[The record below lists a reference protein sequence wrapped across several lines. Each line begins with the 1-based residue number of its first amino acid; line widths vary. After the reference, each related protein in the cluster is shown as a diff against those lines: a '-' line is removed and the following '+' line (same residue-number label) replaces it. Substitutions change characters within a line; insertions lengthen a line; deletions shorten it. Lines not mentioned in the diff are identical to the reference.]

1 MRRPRLLRSIRG
13 RLLASY
19 LLLSVIP
26 LVVLG
31 IYLFDTVNRFYLS
44 QVEAYMASEA
54 VILADSLAD
63 SLAHGSAVEPLLLQ
77 NNPPLALRTQP
88 LVTVFD
94 DAGHIVLT
102 SDPAL
107 ADSIGQVVEEPG
119 ASAALAGQPSTGVET
134 NPVNRTLIAYV
145 AQPVRDNG
153 RLVGAVHIQYSLSE
167 VLAAQRQLRLAIFG
181 VALAAAGLA
190 ALLSVWLTRGITR
203 PLRQV
208 SEAAGAIAD
217 GRASARVPEETLVEL
232 GGLAH
237 QFNRMAATLA
247 EAETARQAAF
257 ASIAHDIRTPMGS
270 IQAAAEAL
278 AAGAVDQP
286 ELRERLLSGLVQQS
300 QYLGRLADDLLRLA
314 AYEGGGLSLRPAP
327 VDLGALACTAAQ
339 AVAARAMR
347 QAVRLDCRAPARPLI
362 VRADADRMLE
372 VLFNLLDNALT
383 HSVAGG
389 NVCLTAEEDPLDH
402 VAWIHVLDDGP
413 GLPPEALAGL
423 FKRQGPGHYHLTASG
438 AHLGLGLHI
447 AQAIVA
453 AHGGALS
460 AANRPEGGADFHFG
474 LPLAA

>member
-1 MRRPRLLRSIRG
+1 MRSIRG

-63 SLAHGSAVEPLLLQ
+63 SLAHGSAVEALLLQ
-77 NNPPLALRTQP
+77 NSPPLALRTQP

-94 DAGHIVLT
+94 TAGRIVLT
-102 SDPAL
+102 SDPGL
-107 ADSIGQVVEEPG
+107 AGRIGQVVDEPG
-119 ASAALAGQPSTGVET
+119 AAAALAGQSSTGVET
-134 NPVNRTLIAYV
+134 NPVNRALIAYV

-153 RLVGAVHIQYSLSE
+153 RLVGAVHIQYSLAE

-181 VALAAAGLA
+181 AALAAAGLA

-203 PLRQV
+203 PLQQV
-208 SEAAGAIAD
+208 SAAAGAIAD
-217 GRASARVPEETLVEL
+217 GRVSSRVPEETLVEL
-232 GGLAH
+232 SGLAH
-237 QFNRMAATLA
+237 QFNRMAEALA
-247 EAETARQAAF
+247 EAESTRQATF

-270 IQAAAEAL
+270 VQAAAEAL
-278 AAGAVDQP
+278 AAGAVEQP
-286 ELRERLLSGLVQQS
+286 ELRDRLLSGLVQQS
-300 QYLGRLADDLLRLA
+300 HYLGRLADDLLRLA
-314 AYEGGGLSLRPAP
+314 AYEGGGLSLRLAL
-327 VDLGALACTAAQ
+327 VDLGALACTASQ

-347 QAVRLDCRAPARPLI
+347 QSVRLDCQAPAQPLL

-372 VLFNLLDNALT
+372 VLFNLVDNALT

-389 NVCLTAEEDPLDH
+389 SVCVSAEADAAEG
-402 VAWIHVLDDGP
+402 VARVHVLDDGP

-423 FKRQGPGHYHLTASG
+423 LKRQGPSLYHRTTGG

-453 AHGGALS
+453 AHGGLLA
-460 AANRPEGGADFHFG
+460 AANRPEGGADFHFA
-474 LPLAA
+474 LPLAP